1 MGDGFSV
8 CADLVRDGLC
18 LLHYRCLFTHDC
30 WLANRMVP
38 DALEIALNEWTSKVR
53 NARKGFGSWADLVA
67 DGHINN
73 KKKKKKEHRL
83 WRVEGLQVSQ

>member
-1 MGDGFSV
+1 MVYV
-8 CADLVRDGLC
+8 CFIVDAYSRMIVGWRIVAHMRTG
-18 LLHYRCLFTHDC
+18 
-30 WLANRMVP
+30 MVP
-38 DALEIALNEWTSKVR
+38 DALEMAINEWANKAR